1 MPRIPFIAARFP
13 DKTESKDDIEIRLS
27 RHVRA
32 LRVRKAEVQADAA
45 ISDKPDE
52 DGSDGWRL
60 PTDLSEDDRR
70 RIRRRAT
77 ALFARREAA
86 SGLSHLRKEE
96 REQLS
101 ILRDGVRLVAI
112 PSEHRA
118 DELAA
123 ELHAE
128 MPWMAPATE
137 AVWHAMRA
145 SVRSGAPG
153 FWLPPLLLDGPP
165 GIGKSTWAQRL
176 ASLIGTATTQID
188 AASEAAGFAVAGCQR
203 GWSSAGPGRPLE
215 LILRQLVANPI
226 IVVDEIEKSGR
237 VTSDKGRAHDLTDA
251 MLGLLEP
258 VTARSWSCPYFRV
271 NFDMSWIGWIMTSN
285 NWRYL
290 SAPFVSRCQL
300 IRLGPLT
307 SSGLL
312 GFVEREAERRGI
324 DGGSVEAIAKA
335 LSRGTTQPNLRSLSR
350 LLDRISALQG
360 RPPLH

>member
-27 RHVRA
+27 RHLRA
-32 LRVRKAEVQADAA
+32 LRVRKAEVQADDP
-45 ISDKPDE
+45 ISDTPEE
-52 DGSDGWRL
+52 DRNDGWRS
-60 PTDLSEDDRR
+60 PTDLGEDDRR
-70 RIRRRAT
+70 RIRCRAT
-77 ALFARREAA
+77 ALVARREAA
-86 SGLSHLRKEE
+86 TGLGHLRKEE

-101 ILRDGVRLVAI
+101 VLRDGVRLVTI

-145 SVRSGAPG
+145 SVRSGTPG
-153 FWLPPLLLDGPP
+153 FRLPPLLLDGPP

-203 GWSSAGPGRPLE
+203 GWSSAAPGRPLE

-226 IVVDEIEKSGR
+226 IVVDEIEKPGR

-251 MLGLLEP
+251 LLGLMEP
-258 VTARSWSCPYFRV
+258 VTARGWTCPYFRV
-271 NFDMSWIGWIMTSN
+271 RFDMGWIGWVMTSN
-285 NWRYL
+285 NWRQL
-290 SAPFVSRCQL
+290 SPPFLSRCQL

-307 SSGLL
+307 SNNLL

-324 DGGSVEAIAKA
+324 DGASVEAIAGA
-335 LSRGTTQPNLRSLSR
+335 LSRVDTQPDLRSLNR
-350 LLDRISALQG
+350 LLDRIFSLQN
-360 RPPLH
+360 RPPIH